1 MSLYTF
7 IITDATLATA
17 SKRQATLTT
26 KRQATKMT
34 FTNKINNIS
43 SRVFNSYANKSEDF
57 EDVRKIPRNLKKTDN
72 NDINSKKIA
81 LRYKDAR
88 LSYKNRRSINKDWKD
103 FNNQS

>member
-1 MSLYTF
+1 MTSTKTF
-7 IITDATLATA
+7 NKTSTKTFN
-17 SKRQATLTT
+17 TT
-26 KRQATKMT
+26 FAI
-34 FTNKINNIS
+34 KINNIS

-57 EDVRKIPRNLKKTDN
+57 EDVRKIPRNIKKTDN